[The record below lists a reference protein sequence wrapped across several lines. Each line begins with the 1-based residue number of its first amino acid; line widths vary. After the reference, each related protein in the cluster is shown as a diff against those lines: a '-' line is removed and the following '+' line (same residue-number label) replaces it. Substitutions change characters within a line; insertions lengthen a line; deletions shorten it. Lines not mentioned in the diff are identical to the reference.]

1 MVYFRIVLLQMSS
14 EGISGFDQPIVRE
27 SKMSALMEKAKAN
40 PKQTGLIIGGI
51 VLAVIIIIVVIVL
64 IIRKKKAGEGE
75 EGTEGSEGEQPEKFG
90 FRKMFKKD

>member
-1 MVYFRIVLLQMSS
+1 MSS

-51 VLAVIIIIVVIVL
+51 VLAVIVVIV
-64 IIRKKKAGEGE
+64 IIVIIVRKRKAASEEGDGE
-75 EGTEGSEGEQPEKFG
+75 EGEREG
-90 FRKMFKKD
+90 RHLRRDRMDADR

>member
-1 MVYFRIVLLQMSS
+1 MSS

-51 VLAVIIIIVVIVL
+51 VLAIIVVIV
-64 IIRKKKAGEGE
+64 IIVIIVRKRKAAGEEGEGEGE
-75 EGTEGSEGEQPEKFG
+75 EEQTEKFG
-90 FRKMFKKD
+90 FRKMFKKE